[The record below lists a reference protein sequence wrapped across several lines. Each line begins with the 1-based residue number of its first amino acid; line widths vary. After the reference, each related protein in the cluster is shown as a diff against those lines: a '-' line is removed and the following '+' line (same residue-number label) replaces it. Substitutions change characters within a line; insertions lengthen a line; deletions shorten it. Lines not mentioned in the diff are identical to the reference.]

1 MFFLPLLLVC
11 SISADQPET
20 PLQPPCPQDIHAVLR
35 EMTASL
41 TEQKVEIR
49 TLKEHN
55 KGKILPLGNYRSTS
69 ITACSSTDGLPDTTS
84 KIFASPPGTQNLC
97 VSKVNHY
104 VTGH

>member
-49 TLKEHN
+49 SLKEHN
-55 KGKILPLGNYRSTS
+55 KGKILPLG
-69 ITACSSTDGLPDTTS
+69 ITEVPVSQHVAPRMVFLTQHPKYLHLLLGHR
-84 KIFASPPGTQNLC
+84 IFVFLR
-97 VSKVNHY
+97 
-104 VTGH
+104 